1 MRGVYLNELTY
12 KISRSCTLAIFNA
25 TNHLS
30 PHGLPDLPHPQK
42 RQGGER
48 MVGMTAALT
57 FEKMLTMLEMSSK
70 MGRRVLLG

>member
-12 KISRSCTLAIFNA
+12 KISRSCTQLVLAIFNA

-70 MGRRVLLG
+70 MIRKF